1 MEGKISRK
9 VLSLK
14 LTLLIPLLPFT
25 GLSGAANCLINKE
38 LTSMIVSPF
47 DYFN

>member
-14 LTLLIPLLPFT
+14 LTLLPLHPFA
-25 GLSGAANCLINKE
+25 GLSGATNITA
-38 LTSMIVSPF
+38 
-47 DYFN
+47 